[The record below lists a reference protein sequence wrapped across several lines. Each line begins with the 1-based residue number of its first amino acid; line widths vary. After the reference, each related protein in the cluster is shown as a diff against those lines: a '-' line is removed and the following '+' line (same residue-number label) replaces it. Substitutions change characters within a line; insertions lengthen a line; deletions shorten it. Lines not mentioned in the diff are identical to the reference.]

1 MSAEAVP
8 AWLAAWRERGPQP
21 PAQPRKHPGQGCT
34 GGEGRKAAVAEAA
47 RPKGNW
53 QGFVEPER
61 WPNDGGVRRESV
73 LDTDCHPPRVVRK
86 VGWRTCIAC
95 GSPFFSEDVLALRLC
110 DGPEGCRGEQRIEY
124 RRKAAVLKET
134 DDT

>member
-21 PAQPRKHPGQGCT
+21 PQPKPAPAKRERHQ
-34 GGEGRKAAVAEAA
+34 AAPPPTTVS
-47 RPKGNW
+47 GI
-53 QGFVEPER
+53 VEPER

-86 VGWRTCIAC
+86 VGWRTCMCC
-95 GSPFFSEDVLALRLC
+95 GASFFSEDVMRLRLC
-110 DGPEGCRGEQRIEY
+110 DGPEGCRGEPRIEY
-124 RRKAAVLKET
+124 RRKTAVLKET